1 MKIVS
6 SPNTADA
13 NLISN
18 ILIEELV
25 MPNIYLTNLIGKYLG
40 SLIIELIPNFGTFI
54 NLSVLE
60 RFGINIESL

>member
-6 SPNTADA
+6 SPKTTDA

-18 ILIEELV
+18 TLTDVLV
-25 MPNIYLTNLIGKYLG
+25 RPNIYLTNLIGKYLG
-40 SLIIELIPNFGTFI
+40 SLIIEFIPNFGTFI
-54 NLSVLE
+54 NLSVIE